1 MYPDVAESGLDPWHH
16 YVLKGRKEG
25 RDNGLH
31 PKKDMFFPEGYLE
44 MYPDV
49 AESGI
54 APWRHYVLS
63 GKKEG
68 RDNGLHPKEEL
79 FFPEGYLEM
88 YPDIA
93 EEGLDPW
100 RHYVLYGK
108 KDGRDNGLH
117 PMAELFFPEG
127 YLEMYHDVAD
137 AGIDPWRHYVLYG
150 KKDGRGNGLHP
161 KNDQFFAAGYL
172 EMYPEI
178 AEAELTPW
186 RHYVL
191 SGKKDGRDNGLH
203 PAEGIFFAD
212 GYLEMYHDVADA
224 GIDPWRHYVL
234 SGKREGRDNGLH
246 PNADA
251 FFAAGY
257 LEMYPDVAKA
267 GVDPW
272 HHYVLVGK
280 KEGRDNGLHPNDD
293 AFFAAGYLVMYPD
306 VAQAGVDPW
315 HHYVLAGKSEGR
327 DNGLHPA
334 DALFFP
340 EGYLEMY
347 PDVAQ
352 AGADPWHHYVLA
364 GKSEGRDNG
373 LHPSEGMIFPAGYIE
388 MYPDVAGSGEEPWH
402 HYVLFGRKAGRDNGY
417 HPSDDMFYADGYLRK
432 YPDVAAAKLDPWRH
446 YVQSGK
452 KEGRDCCV
460 SKPITWPAA
469 WHLYARNIL
478 IITEDHP
485 YGGRNRRAD
494 QKVEAL
500 AGFGYKSFVCSMSD
514 KAACMNLL
522 QKCAAVVFYNVPYV
536 DSVIEYCREARR
548 LGARIIYEADGLT
561 LNEDACRRELQE
573 YGISE
578 EEKTSLIN
586 SAKARLDA
594 MLQADETW
602 FSTRT
607 LCDESDKEYGTHGVF
622 IPSAISEELSG
633 AAKEFAGD
641 KKDSKA
647 VRVVCLAGSPYGNG
661 LGLIQ
666 NELEE
671 ILIRNENVQLVL
683 TGSIEFDCRRSALQ
697 GRIIQT
703 GWLEHKDY
711 YYLISQCDI
720 AIMPGPSGQ
729 FNASASNTGYI
740 EASALSIPSVCCD
753 VPELSAAVRNGK
765 DGFIARS
772 SDEWLSDLQKL
783 IDDRE
788 LRHAIGKAA
797 HETVLQSCSLNRLG
811 RQLVSLLEPYAVT
824 NGGRQSVLIVNV
836 LYGVSS
842 FGGATVVAEKL
853 AEELQANGS
862 YDVNVFSAYTDLHE
876 DYGIL
881 KRYTWNGVK
890 VWAVNVYDIS
900 LDYINTRLKDV
911 FAEVLDLVSPK
922 LVHFHCVQTLGMDMC
937 LECSERKVPYFVTI
951 HDGWWNCVRQFMVDN
966 SGNYCGDEVSSC
978 ALCKARCGI
987 SGADFYRKRHLA
999 HLVLRNAEKVYTP
1012 SHYFSALI
1020 QRNFPSVPIYTNKN
1034 GIIQN
1039 DKTAACRK
1047 TEAENERERIVLGFF
1062 GGRELVKGYFLL
1074 RECIDS
1080 FGGDIDNFKLVLI
1093 DTARRDGRE
1102 GGMMNDGWPLDV
1114 EINGYT
1120 PHEKMYEM
1128 YQKIDVLLFPS
1139 MLKESFGLMVREA
1152 IYNDVFVVCSDCGG
1166 PSEAIVNNENGLIFP
1181 MGDKDKF
1188 MECLRFLIK
1197 NKDFIKNYRTK
1208 NFQPVR
1214 LN

>member
-1 MYPDVAESGLDPWHH
+1 VGFEHNRQKKWFVINFCGCAAKAAFVLQVYQFFMKISLYPKYFISRLSAKDKKSFFSAGYKLLYPEYIRHGMTPWQHYVIDGRRKGYDDGNHPSDTVFFREGYELEYPDVQMSGDDAWHH
-16 YVLKGRKEG
+16 YAEKGAAEG

-31 PKKDMFFPEGYLE
+31 PDGSMFFAEGYLE

-49 AESGI
+49 AESG
-54 APWRHYVLS
+54 L
-63 GKKEG
+63 
-68 RDNGLHPKEEL
+68 
-79 FFPEGYLEM
+79 
-88 YPDIA
+88 
-93 EEGLDPW
+93 
-100 RHYVLYGK
+100 
-108 KDGRDNGLH
+108 
-117 PMAELFFPEG
+117 
-127 YLEMYHDVAD
+127 
-137 AGIDPWRHYVLYG
+137 
-150 KKDGRGNGLHP
+150 
-161 KNDQFFAAGYL
+161 
-172 EMYPEI
+172 
-178 AEAELTPW
+178 
-186 RHYVL
+186 
-191 SGKKDGRDNGLH
+191 
-203 PAEGIFFAD
+203 
-212 GYLEMYHDVADA
+212 
-224 GIDPWRHYVL
+224 
-234 SGKREGRDNGLH
+234 
-246 PNADA
+246 
-251 FFAAGY
+251 
-257 LEMYPDVAKA
+257 
-267 GVDPW
+267 DPW

-293 AFFAAGYLVMYPD
+293 AFFAAGYLV
-306 VAQAGVDPW
+306 
-315 HHYVLAGKSEGR
+315 
-327 DNGLHPA
+327 
-334 DALFFP
+334 
-340 EGYLEMY
+340 
-347 PDVAQ
+347 
-352 AGADPWHHYVLA
+352 
-364 GKSEGRDNG
+364 
-373 LHPSEGMIFPAGYIE
+373 

-951 HDGWWNCVRQFMVDN
+951 HDGWWNCARQFLVDVK
-966 SGNYCGDEVSSC
+966 GHYCGDNVSSC
-978 ALCKARCGI
+978 LMCKERCNV
-987 SGADFYRKRHLA
+987 SSSDFYRRRRLA
-999 HLVLRNAEKVYTP
+999 QYALVKAQKVYAP
-1012 SHYFSALI
+1012 SAYFSALI
-1020 QRNFPSVPIYTNKN
+1020 QRNFPSVREIYTNKN

-1039 DKTAACRK
+1039 ECPPDDSYKCVTDK
-1047 TEAENERERIVLGFF
+1047 IVLGYF
-1062 GGRELVKGYFLL
+1062 GGREQIKGYFFLKEAL
-1074 RECIDS
+1074 ES
-1080 FGGDIDNFKLVLI
+1080 FGQGIDNFKLILI
-1093 DTARRDGRE
+1093 DTAKRNGME
-1102 GGMMNDGWPLDV
+1102 GFIKDDVWPLET
-1114 EINGYT
+1114 EINGYIS
-1120 PHEKMYEM
+1120 HDKMREM
-1128 YQKIDVLLFPS
+1128 YGKIDVLIFPS
-1139 MLKESFGLMVREA
+1139 MCKESFGLVVREA

-1166 PSEAIVNNENGLIFP
+1166 PSEAIVNNENGLVFP
-1181 MGDKDKF
+1181 QGDETKF
-1188 MECLRFLIK
+1188 HECLQFLIK
-1197 NKDFIKNYRTK
+1197 NKDFIKSYRTK
-1208 NFQPVR
+1208 NFGDVR
-1214 LN
+1214 TFKEQALELLKDFDQVSPRSEAVSYEKHRNGSAADGA